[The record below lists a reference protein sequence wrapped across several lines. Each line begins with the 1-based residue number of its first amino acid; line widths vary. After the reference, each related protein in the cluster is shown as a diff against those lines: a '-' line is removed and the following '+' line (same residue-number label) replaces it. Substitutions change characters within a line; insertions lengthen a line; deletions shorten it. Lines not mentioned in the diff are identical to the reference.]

1 MWPLTVLLALALLVI
16 LVRHKEPPLLTVLK
30 EKYSALLAYVH
41 SPANTDPRWNK
52 LKHRAIVT
60 GLVDYDKSKGAIA
73 FNVNKG
79 YEICICLAGDDVNSA
94 FYVLLHELAHM
105 TVTEYDHTTNFWKN
119 FKDLKVLC
127 NSLGIYDNSA
137 GSGQYCGDSVVRS

>member
-16 LVRHKEPPLLTVLK
+16 LVRHKEPPLLTALK

-52 LKHRAIVT
+52 LRHRAIVT
-60 GLVDYDKSKGAIA
+60 GLVDHDKSKGAIA

-94 FYVLLHELAHM
+94 FYV
-105 TVTEYDHTTNFWKN
+105 DRK
-119 FKDLKVLC
+119 
-127 NSLGIYDNSA
+127 
-137 GSGQYCGDSVVRS
+137 SVV